1 MRVEGEIDEFTAPC
15 VRGRGL
21 RSKIPQLGI
30 IVSEAS
36 HPPFSLVGGRLKR
49 TLPAHPLPLTM
60 EKHLRQSY

>member
-21 RSKIPQLGI
+21 RSKCSQLGI
-30 IVSEAS
+30 IVSEAA
-36 HPPFSLVGGRLKR
+36 HGAFSLVGGRLKR
-49 TLPAHPLPLTM
+49 ILPAHHLPLTM